1 MSAHTIPSNRAIKI
15 VFLAMIL
22 TLAAGACVP
31 KKTAQDVPPST
42 AHQAVDPDALDVD
55 TAYSEGL
62 SAFWSGDYASAAALF
77 ESMARRLDDQMLRA
91 KALYGVACSRL
102 AGARSE
108 EEFRAAK
115 AVWQEWEL
123 ASSGNVHQADPR
135 MITPFLMNPKLF
147 PPAVRE
153 AKPQAARPNHA
164 DQDLAK
170 RLQEK
175 EKEVLNLQKQ
185 IKALE
190 AIHRE
195 IQAKK
200 KMTQ

>member
-1 MSAHTIPSNRAIKI
+1 
-15 VFLAMIL
+15 
-22 TLAAGACVP
+22 
-31 KKTAQDVPPST
+31 
-42 AHQAVDPDALDVD
+42 VD

-62 SAFWSGDYASAAALF
+62 SAFWSGNYASAAALF
-77 ESMARRLDDQMLRA
+77 ESMARRLDDQLLRA
-91 KALYGVACSRL
+91 KALYGLACSRL
-102 AGARSE
+102 AGARNE
-108 EEFRAAK
+108 EDFRAAK
-115 AVWQEWEL
+115 AVWQEWEI

-135 MITPFLMNPKLF
+135 MITPFLMNPRIF
-147 PPAVRE
+147 QSVVRE
-153 AKPQAARPNHA
+153 AKPQAARVSHA
-164 DQDLAK
+164 DSELAK

>member
-1 MSAHTIPSNRAIKI
+1 MRAHIITSNRAIGFA
-15 VFLAMIL
+15 VLAML
-22 TLAAGACVP
+22 LLLAAGACVP
-31 KKTAQDVPPST
+31 KKGVQDVPEPQPH
-42 AHQAVDPDALDVD
+42 AAVDPDALDVD
-55 TAYSEGL
+55 TAYTEGL
-62 SAFWSGDYASAAALF
+62 NAFWSGDYATASALF
-77 ESMARRLDDQMLRA
+77 ESMARRLDDQRLRA
-91 KALYGVACSRL
+91 KALYGLACSKL
-102 AGARSE
+102 AGARNE
-108 EEFRAAK
+108 EELKAAK

-135 MITPFLMNPKLF
+135 MITPFLFNPRLF
-147 PPAVRE
+147 PAVVKE
-153 AKPQAARPNHA
+153 AKPQAKPNHM
-164 DQDLAK
+164 DQELAK